1 MSKINYV
8 NVADL
13 NKLLLKKL
21 SILPRKFDLIV
32 GLPASGL
39 IPANLLS
46 LYLNRPFSD
55 LNSFLNG
62 HIYKAGERGSFFSTG
77 DLKRVLIIDDCLR
90 SGDTLKNAREK
101 LKTLNDQFEFSFCVV
116 YLQAGKESDV
126 DYFFETTDQPQFY
139 QWNLLRDGIREKVQF
154 NMHKTPVYAELSE
167 YPFLISPGTIQA
179 EATFKKTG
187 RPVLA
192 LDSFDIISST
202 DTMWKDLKSG
212 KYLPGVKQFAVQ
224 TRNQLRSIRK
234 KINL

>member
-32 GLPASGL
+32 GLPESGL

-77 DLKRVLIIDDCLR
+77 DLKRVLVIDDCLR
-90 SGDTLKNAREK
+90 SGATLKNAREK
-101 LKTLNDQFEFSFCVV
+101 L
-116 YLQAGKESDV
+116 
-126 DYFFETTDQPQFY
+126 
-139 QWNLLRDGIREKVQF
+139 R
-154 NMHKTPVYAELSE
+154 SE
-167 YPFLISPGTIQA
+167 ERL
-179 EATFKKTG
+179 
-187 RPVLA
+187 
-192 LDSFDIISST
+192 
-202 DTMWKDLKSG
+202 
-212 KYLPGVKQFAVQ
+212 
-224 TRNQLRSIRK
+224 
-234 KINL
+234 